1 MRTTSLGAIW
11 GPVVGRTFA
20 ACYRPFRVYSGGMGL
35 TTLEVKELTYHFTD
49 TGRGCTDVS
58 FTATSGFLTVLAG
71 PSGCGKST
79 ALAAAAG
86 LLAPQSGS
94 VLFQSTPILPGTCA
108 LVLQSAQVF
117 EKLTAWENVACS
129 WGVPTRRSRDRAI
142 AVLADYGLADVADSR
157 PDQMSGGQRQRVAL
171 VSALVQNKP
180 ILFADEAT
188 SHLDEANARV
198 VIETLRSAAQHRVV
212 VVASHDERLCGL
224 ADRLVGMSPGVHHG

>member
-1 MRTTSLGAIW
+1 M
-11 GPVVGRTFA
+11 
-20 ACYRPFRVYSGGMGL
+20 